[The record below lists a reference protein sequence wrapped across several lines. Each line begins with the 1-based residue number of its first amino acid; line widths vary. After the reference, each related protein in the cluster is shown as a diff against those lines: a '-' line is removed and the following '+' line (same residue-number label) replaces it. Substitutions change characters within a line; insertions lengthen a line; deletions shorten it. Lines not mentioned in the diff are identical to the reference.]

1 MLRILQLSDIHFGQE
16 KKGEGAHLDDVRR
29 QLIADLTTLLG
40 ASKALDL
47 ILIGGDIAFS
57 GKKQEYDRAVEWI
70 EKLITVGR
78 CDENAILTI
87 PGNHDVDV
95 DLISLSAKQVH
106 VQLRNSSAETVKHL
120 LHDYTVERDEVNSIF
135 PKLSTYVDFA
145 RGYNSEFE
153 KRDVPRWE
161 RYRDIRPGY
170 KLRIVGMCSVQVCD
184 LEDRPGTMILGDKQ
198 YIFAEDRGI
207 VTLVMV
213 HHPMHWFLDRD
224 DAKNHITNRSRV
236 LLTGHEH
243 VPDLNKMTALSGEER
258 LEISAGATTD
268 TKPKAPYE
276 FAYNLLELDVLDSGL
291 LSVTV
296 WPRIW
301 KIQKPSFGADVVMTG
316 GPDSKAVT
324 IDCHLA
330 APPAVTAP
338 PPRADNVVSQGAA
351 MQRDETADFGR
362 LKHFFWH
369 YLRWD
374 QRIVVLVKAGV
385 LPTSA
390 ENRLPQTVELDAL
403 LRAKDAGK
411 LESVW
416 DDIMSFVPKE
426 KIKPNPFKT

>member
-1 MLRILQLSDIHFGQE
+1 
-16 KKGEGAHLDDVRR
+16 
-29 QLIADLTTLLG
+29 
-40 ASKALDL
+40 
-47 ILIGGDIAFS
+47 
-57 GKKQEYDRAVEWI
+57 
-70 EKLITVGR
+70 
-78 CDENAILTI
+78 
-87 PGNHDVDV
+87 
-95 DLISLSAKQVH
+95 
-106 VQLRNSSAETVKHL
+106 
-120 LHDYTVERDEVNSIF
+120 
-135 PKLSTYVDFA
+135 
-145 RGYNSEFE
+145 
-153 KRDVPRWE
+153 
-161 RYRDIRPGY
+161 
-170 KLRIVGMCSVQVCD
+170 
-184 LEDRPGTMILGDKQ
+184 
-198 YIFAEDRGI
+198 
-207 VTLVMV
+207 
-213 HHPMHWFLDRD
+213 
-224 DAKNHITNRSRV
+224 
-236 LLTGHEH
+236 
-243 VPDLNKMTALSGEER
+243 MTSLSGEER

-301 KIQKPSFGADVVMTG
+301 KMQKPSFGADVVMTG
-316 GPDSKAVT
+316 GPDSKTVT

-330 APPAVTAP
+330 VPPAVTAP
-338 PPRADNVVSQGAA
+338 PPRGDNVVSQGAD
-351 MQRDETADFGR
+351 MQRDEPADFGR

-426 KIKPNPFKT
+426 KMKPNPFKT